1 MFCGD
6 YLSSF
11 VSNLAP
17 SNIDIKVWLHGEE
30 EVLFVGPA
38 IFYTKLLSIKRQTRG
53 SVICYGM
60 VMVSFV
66 PYDNLFL

>member
-30 EVLFVGPA
+30 EEEEVLFVGPA
-38 IFYTKLLSIKRQTRG
+38 QIRG

-60 VMVSFV
+60 ASFV
-66 PYDNLFL
+66 LYDNLFL